1 MMMRKKKL
9 LKNTQRYMTTNK
21 IIIAALGVSLWYSCA
36 LNKKYNNISK
46 KLDMIVSNQEMIWL
60 KDNELKIDSLEKE
73 MMDLGGKLDSMILEH
88 DYGFVFTN

>member
-1 MMMRKKKL
+1 
-9 LKNTQRYMTTNK
+9 MTTNK
-21 IIIAALGVSLWYSCA
+21 IIVVALGVSIWYSA
-36 LNKKYNNISK
+36 TLNKKYNNISK

-88 DYGFVFTN
+88 DYGFTFTN

>member
-1 MMMRKKKL
+1 MMK
-9 LKNTQRYMTTNK
+9 YMTTNK
-21 IIIAALGVSLWYSCA
+21 IIVIALGVSLWHSCA

>member
-1 MMMRKKKL
+1 
-9 LKNTQRYMTTNK
+9 MTTNK
-21 IIIAALGVSLWYSCA
+21 IIIISLAISLLCFNTI
-36 LNKKYNNISK
+36 NKKLDDNKEIWNISK
-46 KLDMIVSNQEMIWL
+46 KLDMIVSNQEKIWL

>member
-1 MMMRKKKL
+1 
-9 LKNTQRYMTTNK
+9 MTTKK
-21 IIIAALGVSLWYSCA
+21 IIIVALGVSLWHSCA

-46 KLDMIVSNQEMIWL
+46 KLDMIVSNQEKIWL
-60 KDNELKIDSLEKE
+60 KDNELKIDSLEIE

>member
-1 MMMRKKKL
+1 
-9 LKNTQRYMTTNK
+9 MTTKK
-21 IIIAALGVSLWYSCA
+21 IIIIALGVFLWHSCA

-46 KLDMIVSNQEMIWL
+46 KLDMIVSNQEKIWL
-60 KDNELKIDSLEKE
+60 KDNELKIDSLEIE

>member
-1 MMMRKKKL
+1 
-9 LKNTQRYMTTNK
+9 MTTKK
-21 IIIAALGVSLWYSCA
+21 IIIIALGVSLWHSCA

-46 KLDMIVSNQEMIWL
+46 KLDMIVSNQEKIWL
-60 KDNELKIDSLEKE
+60 KDNELKIDSLEIE

>member
-1 MMMRKKKL
+1 MMK
-9 LKNTQRYMTTNK
+9 YMITKK
-21 IIIAALGVSLWYSCA
+21 IIVVALGVSIWYSA
-36 LNKKYNNISK
+36 TLNKKYNNISK

-73 MMDLGGKLDSMILEH
+73 MMDLGSKLDSMVLEH

>member
-1 MMMRKKKL
+1 
-9 LKNTQRYMTTNK
+9 MTTNK
-21 IIIAALGVSLWYSCA
+21 IIVIALGVSIWYSVA
-36 LNKKYNNISK
+36 SSKKYNNISK

>member
-1 MMMRKKKL
+1 MM
-9 LKNTQRYMTTNK
+9 RYMTTKK
-21 IIIAALGVSLWYSCA
+21 IIIVALGVSLWHSCA

-46 KLDMIVSNQEMIWL
+46 KLDMIVSNQEKIWL
-60 KDNELKIDSLEKE
+60 KDNELKIDSLEIE

>member
-1 MMMRKKKL
+1 
-9 LKNTQRYMTTNK
+9 MTTKK
-21 IIIAALGVSLWYSCA
+21 IIVVALGVSIWYSA
-36 LNKKYNNISK
+36 TLNKKYNNISK
-46 KLDMIVSNQEMIWL
+46 KLDMIVSNQEKIWL

>member
-1 MMMRKKKL
+1 
-9 LKNTQRYMTTNK
+9 MTTNK
-21 IIIAALGVSLWYSCA
+21 IIVAALGVSLLYSCA

-46 KLDMIVSNQEMIWL
+46 KLDMIVSNQEKIWL